1 MPDLA
6 AILVWLT
13 ELRAGTLLA
22 AMALLAALENV
33 FPPIPADVLVAFGGF
48 IAARAGR
55 SPWPPFFA
63 VWGGNVAG
71 ALLMFW
77 LGRRYGTSWIERRF
91 RWAGGP
97 GGRARLL
104 SLHARFGVAAF
115 FISRFLPGVRSI
127 VPPIAGAL
135 GIPAT
140 GAMLAVS
147 LASALWY
154 GFVTWF
160 AFSAGGNW
168 DALVASIGRLGTWSG
183 VIATSIVAIIA
194 LVWWLRRRRRA

>member
-6 AILVWLT
+6 AVLEWLT
-13 ELRAGTLLA
+13 ELQSVALLS
-22 AMALLAALENV
+22 AMALLAAVENV

-55 SPWPPFFA
+55 SPWPAFLA

-71 ALLMFW
+71 AFLMFW
-77 LGRRYGTSWIERRF
+77 LGRRYGSSWIERRF
-91 RWAGGP
+91 RFAGGQD
-97 GGRARLL
+97 GRARLL
-104 SLHARFGVAAF
+104 ALHARYGVAAF

-135 GIPAT
+135 GIPAAGT
-140 GAMLAVS
+140 MVAVS

-154 GFVTWF
+154 GLVTWF

-168 DALVASIGRLGTWSG
+168 EQLVATIGRMGKWSG
-183 VIATSIVAIIA
+183 AVAGAVAGAA
-194 LVWWLRRRRRA
+194 LLAWWLRRRRKS